1 MPREHRTRFRL
12 SSVDWPALSTR
23 RKHSFAQISQNARVF
38 YCGETTTTSHLPNV
52 KNNRSPMSPSPGL
65 IIPRSLSS
73 LSIPPIQISVPSA
86 HSSAAFMTPTWAPR
100 MLIRITRSAPHSLS
114 VCIAAAAVPPVA
126 ITGSRSSARLAAA
139 VFAFGCAAVDVETGR
154 AKGKLL

>member
-12 SSVDWPALSTR
+12 SSVDWPALSTQKAFILPNLSER
-23 RKHSFAQISQNARVF
+23 PCR
-38 YCGETTTTSHLPNV
+38 ETTTTSHLPNV

-139 VFAFGCAAVDVETGR
+139 VFAFGCAAVDAETGR